1 MLKFYEAIV
10 VATILAKRVFF
21 VQDNGPEDWRA
32 SVFEVETLTRIHCF
46 KWSTI

>member
-10 VATILAKRVFF
+10 VATIAKRAFF
-21 VQDNGPEDWRA
+21 VQDNGPEDRRA